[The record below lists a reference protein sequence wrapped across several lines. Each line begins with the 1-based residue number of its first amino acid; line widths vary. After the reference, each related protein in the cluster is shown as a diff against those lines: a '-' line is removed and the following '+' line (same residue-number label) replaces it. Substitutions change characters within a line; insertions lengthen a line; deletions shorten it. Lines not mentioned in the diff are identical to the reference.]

1 VPPGVTLQTR
11 PVQQSPVAVQVPP
24 CLTQTMPPSWVV
36 VRQRRVPVESGT
48 QGTRPQHSEEVWQ
61 VSPGLMQQLESVP
74 TKTPLVPSVQV
85 PEPTQRGRPSVSK
98 AQQATLGSTEQMQS
112 LWALEQALLPPV
124 RRQIPPGTWFPEF
137 CEQTPMLVFPPVA
150 GLHVTAPVSP
160 PQHSLLLVQRLF
172 RILQPSPGWQTFTP
186 VCAQGPQFRLQQ
198 LPQPLQRTPS
208 CVHWPAPLVDT
219 SMQTPSVAPEAIE
232 QNPPQQSRSRAQTS
246 PGWMQNDEPST
257 HLPPLQSPE
266 QQPPATPP
274 SPAVAVQGLP
284 AVKQLVLS
292 AWHLPPVQFPPQQVE
307 EVVQVPLSAVQL
319 VALAQTPALHWR
331 LQQSVATVH
340 ELPAPAHLPTA
351 PVHVLAA
358 GSHKPEQHWALVL
371 QATPPAVQLPPE
383 PPEPEVPPDPVLMVL
398 TELLPQLGSAS
409 NAARSSANMAAID
422 RVVGEG
428 FMLT

>member
-1 VPPGVTLQTR
+1 
-11 PVQQSPVAVQVPP
+11 
-24 CLTQTMPPSWVV
+24 
-36 VRQRRVPVESGT
+36 
-48 QGTRPQHSEEVWQ
+48 
-61 VSPGLMQQLESVP
+61 
-74 TKTPLVPSVQV
+74 
-85 PEPTQRGRPSVSK
+85 
-98 AQQATLGSTEQMQS
+98 
-112 LWALEQALLPPV
+112 
-124 RRQIPPGTWFPEF
+124 
-137 CEQTPMLVFPPVA
+137 
-150 GLHVTAPVSP
+150 
-160 PQHSLLLVQRLF
+160 
-172 RILQPSPGWQTFTP
+172 
-186 VCAQGPQFRLQQ
+186 
-198 LPQPLQRTPS
+198 
-208 CVHWPAPLVDT
+208 
-219 SMQTPSVAPEAIE
+219 
-232 QNPPQQSRSRAQTS
+232 
-246 PGWMQNDEPST
+246 
-257 HLPPLQSPE
+257 
-266 QQPPATPP
+266 
-274 SPAVAVQGLP
+274 
-284 AVKQLVLS
+284 VLS
-292 AWHLPPVQFPPQQVE
+292 GWHLPPVQFPPQQVE